1 MRREFLKKEQNGE
14 EGTGFPGHIKFGEI
28 KIQRSACVQIPILI
42 KYTVK
47 YEYITCFS
55 QAPVVLPIKATMANH

>member
-1 MRREFLKKEQNGE
+1 MLPLSEMGSSEKGQNGE

-55 QAPVVLPIKATMANH
+55 QASSPSH